1 MSHVPGLRAVYLVS
15 GNPLLCDCSL
25 EWARGA
31 VGARL
36 ADLGQL
42 TCSRP
47 GQEGGVAAV
56 AGGAPFLCHYTT
68 HCFSLCRCCTFLA
81 CDCRMSCPDMCT
93 CSHDEVSC
101 SIFLPP

>member
-1 MSHVPGLRAVYLVS
+1 MPGLRAVYLVS

-31 VGARL
+31 AGAGL

-56 AGGAPFLCHYTT
+56 AGGAPFPTT
-68 HCFSLCRCCTFLA
+68 PATTSRCATA
-81 CDCRMSCPDMCT
+81 APSSPAT
-93 CSHDEVSC
+93 AG
-101 SIFLPP
+101 